1 MKRTMTTKSTHSA
14 PAGKND
20 PVNPADRQR
29 HVDQKGGR
37 RREPVEN
44 IGNDHLRD
52 STKDSAEYIAVL
64 ASQLQRIAETNGHE
78 FLAYLIDM
86 VVLEA
91 WRIAGPDADHPIRK
105 PMVSAAAGFSTR
117 YRVKPLWHRPCGQ
130 ISETRLPG

>member
-1 MKRTMTTKSTHSA
+1 MAAKLIHSA

-20 PVNPADRQR
+20 HVNPADRQR
-29 HVDQKGGR
+29 HGDQNGGR
-37 RREPVEN
+37 RRKPVEN

-52 STKDSAEYIAVL
+52 STMDSAEYIAVL

-91 WRIAGPDADHPIRK
+91 WRIAGPDADHPDK
-105 PMVSAAAGFSTR
+105 KASGVGGD
-117 YRVKPLWHRPCGQ
+117 RV
-130 ISETRLPG
+130 